1 MKKNIFIIIELV
13 IIIALSIAI
22 ILKYHEKD
30 MLKYDSEIEK
40 KWLIR
45 EEDIPYDLSQ
55 AEKYEIVQTYINFSP
70 EIRVRNIN
78 DNEYVLTI
86 KCDTAL
92 KGFVRE
98 EHEWLISKEEYD
110 KLLTKKEGNTINKT
124 RYRFKDEKGTEMEID
139 IFSGDLKGLA
149 YLEIEFVDTKSANEY
164 LTPNWIVKDVT
175 TDLAYKNGYLARY
188 GIPNSF
194 FEYMNKNSNIDD

>member
-13 IIIALSIAI
+13 IIIVLSVAL
-22 ILKYHEKD
+22 ILKYNENNI
-30 MLKYDSEIEK
+30 LEYDSEIEK
-40 KWLIR
+40 KWLIKQ
-45 EEDIPYDLSQ
+45 EDIPYDLSQ
-55 AEKYEIVQTYINFSP
+55 AEKYEIVQTYLNFSP

-110 KLLTKKEGNTINKT
+110 NLLTKKEGNTINKT

-139 IFSGDLKGLA
+139 IFSGDLEGLA
-149 YLEIEFVDTKSANEY
+149 YLEIEFVDIESANNY
-164 LTPNWIVKDVT
+164 STPDWVIRDVT
-175 TDLAYKNGYLARY
+175 TDLSYKNGYLARY

-194 FEYMNKNSNIDD
+194 LEYIK

>member
-22 ILKYHEKD
+22 ILKYNEND
-30 MLKYDSEIEK
+30 ILKYDSEIEK

-45 EEDIPYDLSQ
+45 QEDIPYDLSQ
-55 AEKYEIVQTYINFSP
+55 AEKYEIVQTYLNFSP

-78 DNEYVLTI
+78 NNEYILTI

-110 KLLTKKEGNTINKT
+110 NLLTKKEGNTINKT
-124 RYRFKDEKGTEMEID
+124 RYRFKDEKGIEMEID

-149 YLEIEFVDTKSANEY
+149 YLEIEFVDTESANKY
-164 LTPNWIVKDVT
+164 LTPNWVVRDVT
-175 TDLAYKNGYLARY
+175 TDLSYKNGYLARY

-194 FEYMNKNSNIDD
+194 FEYIK

>member
-13 IIIALSIAI
+13 IIIVLSVAL
-22 ILKYHEKD
+22 ILKYNENNI
-30 MLKYDSEIEK
+30 LEYDSEIEK

-45 EEDIPYDLSQ
+45 QEDIPYDLSQ
-55 AEKYEIVQTYINFSP
+55 AEKYEIVQTYLNFSP

-110 KLLTKKEGNTINKT
+110 NLLTKKEGNTINKT

-139 IFSGDLKGLA
+139 IFSGDLEGLA
-149 YLEIEFVDTKSANEY
+149 YLEIEFVDIESANNY
-164 LTPNWIVKDVT
+164 STPDWVIRDVT
-175 TDLAYKNGYLARY
+175 TDLSYKNGYLARY

-194 FEYMNKNSNIDD
+194 LEYIK

>member
-1 MKKNIFIIIELV
+1 MANKTRRYSLWFI
-13 IIIALSIAI
+13 S
-22 ILKYHEKD
+22 
-30 MLKYDSEIEK
+30 S
-40 KWLIR
+40 R
-45 EEDIPYDLSQ
+45 
-55 AEKYEIVQTYINFSP
+55 KYEIVQTYLNFSP

-110 KLLTKKEGNTINKT
+110 NLLTKKEGNTINKT

-139 IFSGDLKGLA
+139 IFSGDLEGLA
-149 YLEIEFVDTKSANEY
+149 YLEIEFVDIESANNY
-164 LTPNWIVKDVT
+164 STPDWVIRDVT
-175 TDLAYKNGYLARY
+175 TDLSYKNGYLARY

-194 FEYMNKNSNIDD
+194 LEYIK